1 MLNFYI
7 YYFNLSD
14 RPFVKKIQNSIIVNE
29 SFQPENLLD
38 IYFIVLDG
46 YAGRNTLKNSM
57 SFDNYE
63 IVDYLTDKG
72 FFVPKSSKSNYSR
85 TYLSLAS
92 TLNMDYVNDFG
103 KVVSHDKILVE
114 NIIPSGD
121 RKDYY
126 QLIQNGK
133 VPAYLKSIGY
143 QFINF
148 SSGWGPTEFM
158 QSADVNYSFN
168 KSINEP
174 LMMII
179 ETSIVG
185 PFLKYLIKYFKF
197 EFSWR
202 DHILDTFSAL
212 GKLNNISKPKFVFAH
227 ILCPHSPYI
236 FGKNGEVVDIENF
249 RMVDGGIPES
259 KKNDLYL
266 NQLIYVNKKIKTF
279 VDEIITSSS
288 SPPIIIIASDHGKNL
303 SSTFRNQRLINASFP
318 YEGDWL
324 LSPPQELF
332 FERTNN
338 FIATF
343 LPNGGNQAM
352 YHSVS
357 NVNIF
362 RILFN
367 YYFNTNYLLLDDLSF
382 YSYPETLNF
391 FKEHR
396 Q

>member
-1 MLNFYI
+1 
-7 YYFNLSD
+7 
-14 RPFVKKIQNSIIVNE
+14 
-29 SFQPENLLD
+29 
-38 IYFIVLDG
+38 
-46 YAGRNTLKNSM
+46 
-57 SFDNYE
+57 
-63 IVDYLTDKG
+63 
-72 FFVPKSSKSNYSR
+72 
-85 TYLSLAS
+85 
-92 TLNMDYVNDFG
+92 
-103 KVVSHDKILVE
+103 
-114 NIIPSGD
+114 
-121 RKDYY
+121 
-126 QLIQNGK
+126 
-133 VPAYLKSIGY
+133 
-143 QFINF
+143 
-148 SSGWGPTEFM
+148 
-158 QSADVNYSFN
+158 
-168 KSINEP
+168 
-174 LMMII
+174 
-179 ETSIVG
+179 
-185 PFLKYLIKYFKF
+185 
-197 EFSWR
+197 
-202 DHILDTFSAL
+202 
-212 GKLNNISKPKFVFAH
+212 
-227 ILCPHSPYI
+227 
-236 FGKNGEVVDIENF
+236 
-249 RMVDGGIPES
+249 
-259 KKNDLYL
+259 YL